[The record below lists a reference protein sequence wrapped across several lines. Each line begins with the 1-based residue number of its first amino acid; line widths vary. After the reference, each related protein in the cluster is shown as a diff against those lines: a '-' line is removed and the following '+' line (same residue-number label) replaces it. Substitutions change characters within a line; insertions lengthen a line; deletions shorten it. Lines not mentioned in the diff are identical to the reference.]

1 MQTAALVIICAFALW
16 IAAGSVAAIARAATA
31 RGWIGR
37 FATSHAIN
45 IAEQAWRGI
54 AGGALVLR
62 APLSL
67 APGICTVA
75 GWIMVVSAAA
85 LLVIPLRWHAAY
97 ATYWSRYLPLG
108 VVRIGGLAG
117 LGLAAWFAVAAT
129 G

>member
-1 MQTAALVIICAFALW
+1 MQLAALIVICAFALW
-16 IAAGSVAAIARAATA
+16 IAAGSVAAIARPATA

-45 IAEQAWRGI
+45 IAEQAWRGL

-67 APGICTVA
+67 APGIFTVA
-75 GWIMVVSAAA
+75 GWIMVGSAAA

-97 ATYWSRYLPLG
+97 ATYWSRNLPLG
-108 VVRIGGLAG
+108 LVRIGGAAG
-117 LGLAAWFAVAAT
+117 LGIAVWLPVAAA